1 MKLNKVKAEKRKLR
15 GFFLASCILILVS
28 AESKAQTFAEWFS
41 QKKTQIKYLTQQIA
55 ALEQYGSYIKQGCQ
69 ISQNGLGNIGGYI
82 KGEYDLHSAYYNSLK
97 VVNPEIKNN
106 PKADAI
112 ASYAIQIPAEFDYMN
127 SLNGMDKDTR
137 RYIDKIRVKVLEE
150 CNKDLDELQLVMTS
164 GQAQMTDDERM
175 KRLDQLYSRMKD
187 KYVFAQSY
195 CNQVRGLLIQRNQEL
210 QDIQTL
216 KKSYGINN

>member
-1 MKLNKVKAEKRKLR
+1 MELNKVKAEKRKLR

-41 QKKTQIKYLTQQIA
+41 QKKAQIKYLTQQIA
-55 ALEQYGSYIKQGCQ
+55 ALEQYDSYIKQGYQ
-69 ISQNGLGNIGGYI
+69 ISHNGLGSISGYI
-82 KGEYDLHSAYYNSLK
+82 KGEYGLHSAYYYSLK

-112 ASYAIQIPAEFDYMN
+112 ASYAIQIPPAFDH
-127 SLNGMDKDTR
+127 LNNLKGVDKDTKQ
-137 RYIDKIRVKVLEE
+137 YINKVREKVLEE
-150 CNKDLDELQLVMTS
+150 CNKDLGELQLVMTS

-175 KRLDQLYSRMKD
+175 KRLDQIYSRMKD

-195 CNQVRGLLIQRNQEL
+195 CNQVRGLLLQRNQEL

-216 KKSYGINN
+216 KQSYGIN